1 MERGCEIKKLVAEK
15 LGLHESDISDECLFI
30 KDFAIDSLDFTEL
43 IMDVEKKYNI
53 KIADEDL
60 GKITTVSSLIDYVN
74 GHSTGILK
82 SNSNHHYK

>member
-74 GHSTGILK
+74 VHSTGFLK
-82 SNSNHHYK
+82 DNSSHYYK